1 MILPAVAI
9 TAGVLLAAG
18 NLRNTARWMA
28 SPAPRSAQRAAD
40 PIPVQT
46 WGSAV
51 AGALPPLPG
60 GPTGPAHAA
69 PRSTRS
75 AVPVRLIIPA
85 IGVDTA
91 LEPLGLLADQTLQP
105 PSRWDTAGWY
115 ADGVRPGDAGPA
127 VIAGHVD
134 STSGPAVFYR
144 LRELHPG
151 DVVLIRERTGL
162 TLRFSVDTI
171 ETYPKNRFPTARVY
185 GPRPL
190 PELRLITCTG
200 DFDPNAHSYLD
211 NLIVTG
217 ILMT

>member
-1 MILPAVAI
+1 MLPAAAI
-9 TAGVLLAAG
+9 MAGVLLSAG
-18 NLRNTARWMA
+18 NLQATARWM
-28 SPAPRSAQRAAD
+28 SGPAPPAAQRVPGPAA
-40 PIPVQT
+40 VKAS
-46 WGSAV
+46 GLAV
-51 AGALPPLPG
+51 AGALSPLPG
-60 GPTGPAHAA
+60 GPTGPAHPA

-91 LEPLGLLADQTLQP
+91 LEPLGLLSDHTLQP

-144 LRELHPG
+144 LRDLHRG
-151 DVVLIRERTGL
+151 DVVLIRQRTGR
-162 TLRFSVDTI
+162 TVRFAVDTI
-171 ETYPKNRFPTARVY
+171 ETYPKDRFPTARVY

-200 DFDPNAHSYLD
+200 DFDTNAHSYLD
-211 NLIVTG
+211 NLVVTG
-217 ILMT
+217 LLVT